1 MIDKVKPGDRVQMI
15 GILRPKINGQ
25 SYSTGGF
32 DKYFITKAINFG
44 YFTK

>member
-1 MIDKVKPGDRVQMI
+1 MIFNFFEYLNDLKMI
-15 GILRPKINGQ
+15 SR
-25 SYSTGGF
+25 GF